1 MISWEALRAAL
12 NLDVNKKIYWRQI
25 IHAILRACKEMLLEC
40 GNNISNLI
48 INEHHL
54 IKKPQIYCLKK
65 LNSRQLYNMQL
76 ILNVEKTTA

>member
-12 NLDVNKKIYWRQI
+12 NLDDNKKIYWRQI
-25 IHAILRACKEMLLEC
+25 IHAILRACQEMLLEC

-54 IKKPQIYCLKK
+54 IKKP
-65 LNSRQLYNMQL
+65 
-76 ILNVEKTTA
+76 

>member
-12 NLDVNKKIYWRQI
+12 NLDDNKKIYWRQI

-40 GNNISNLI
+40 SNNISNLI

-54 IKKPQIYCLKK
+54 IKKP
-65 LNSRQLYNMQL
+65 
-76 ILNVEKTTA
+76 

>member
-12 NLDVNKKIYWRQI
+12 NLDGNKKIYWRQI

-54 IKKPQIYCLKK
+54 IKKP
-65 LNSRQLYNMQL
+65 
-76 ILNVEKTTA
+76 